1 MSQHKYLRA
10 YMAGIVAPTMFLLV
24 VLTAFIIA
32 RLVYRIPIP
41 IERTIVFPMALIPNL
56 WGVWNMLYVRL
67 QTRRFVPIGIH
78 GPLLL
83 VLLIVPAGLVLG
95 RLLDLRL
102 PSPNLAALG
111 IPAALVAYYLLW
123 KYVVNFLNEL
133 LGIA

>member
-24 VLTAFIIA
+24 VLTAFIVA

-41 IERTIVFPMALIPNL
+41 IERTIVFPMALVPNL

-67 QTRRFVPIGIH
+67 RTRRFVPIAIH

-95 RLLDLRL
+95 RLLDLAL
-102 PSPNLAALG
+102 PHPNLVALG
-111 IPAALVAYYLLW
+111 IPAALVVYYLLW

>member
-1 MSQHKYLRA
+1 MHQHKYLRA

-24 VLTAFIIA
+24 VLTAFIVA

-56 WGVWNMLYVRL
+56 WGVWNMLYVRFRERWSL
-67 QTRRFVPIGIH
+67 PIGFH
-78 GPLLL
+78 GALL
-83 VLLIVPAGLVLG
+83 VILIVPSGFVLG
-95 RLLDLRL
+95 RFLNFDL
-102 PSPNLAALG
+102 PQPQLAMLG

-123 KYVVNFLNEL
+123 KYLVNFLNEL

>member
-1 MSQHKYLRA
+1 MHQHKYLRA

-24 VLTAFIIA
+24 ALTAFIVA

-67 QTRRFVPIGIH
+67 QKRRPVPIGIH
-78 GPLLL
+78 GALL
-83 VLLIVPAGLVLG
+83 VLLIVPSGLVLG
-95 RLLDLRL
+95 RLLDFEL
-102 PSPNLAALG
+102 PGPNLAILG
-111 IPAALVAYYLLW
+111 FPAALAAYYLVW
-123 KYVVNFLNEL
+123 KYLVNFLNEL